1 MSDDLQGAQENA
13 GIQRGNDQRLQQVR
27 PQGPPCPYC
36 GGPIP
41 RIGVELC
48 MHCNH
53 KLAWVDSMPCKP
65 GEEQATRDKIRV
77 ATKEREAVRPKQMK
91 DSVVACLI
99 IIGLGLG
106 ILFLYVPLGWLVA
119 GFGLVLLLV
128 VWIRV
133 ALYG

>member
-1 MSDDLQGAQENA
+1 
-13 GIQRGNDQRLQQVR
+13 
-27 PQGPPCPYC
+27 
-36 GGPIP
+36 
-41 RIGVELC
+41 

-53 KLAWVDSMPCKP
+53 KLAWVDSTPCKP

-77 ATKEREAVRPKQMK
+77 ARKERQAVRPKQIK
-91 DSVVACLI
+91 DGVVACLI